1 MMENVIFF
9 YLILGIIFILMNFP
23 TPQIYLGLLIFFI
36 FKWIFNYRKCS
47 ISWLECKIRGVRREK
62 GYLNIFLDSII
73 DIRNTNNIY
82 IIYLIS
88 LFIIIYE
95 LIYKKR
101 FYDIFSYR
109 LPRDPPFIID
119 PPVQLPTTKL

>member
-47 ISWLECKIRGVRREK
+47 ISWLECKIRGVKREK